1 MKQFYGTLLGLVVAV
16 AAQAQTFYMK
26 ITDYNNKVV
35 TAGISQLDGG
45 NTFPDLKNY
54 VEVSSLQYDFEQTL
68 NMSSQSSGAGAGK
81 IAFNPLVITKVADQL
96 SAPLF
101 QAMASGTAYK
111 TIEFVSLNTNKQVV
125 YSIMLKL
132 VAVKTMAVSAVACG
146 TPQCAGIAES
156 VSFEYGAY
164 LIQPY
169 WQNTSGTITKGTIV
183 GWNRIKNVADTDP
196 TAAIVTK

>member
-1 MKQFYGTLLGLVVAV
+1 MKKFYVTLLALVVAV

-45 NTFPDLKNY
+45 NNFPDLKSY
-54 VEVSSLQYDFEQTL
+54 VEVSSLQYDFEQL
-68 NMSSQSSGAGAGK
+68 INIGSQSSGAGAGK
-81 IAFNPLVITKVADQL
+81 VTFNPLVITKVADQL

-101 QAMASGTAYK
+101 QAMATGAAYK
-111 TIEFVSLNTNKQVV
+111 TIEFVSLNSNKQVL

-132 VAVKTMAVSAVACG
+132 AAVKTMSVSTVACG

-156 VSFEYGAY
+156 ISFEYGAY
-164 LIQPY
+164 LMQPY
-169 WQNTSGTITKGTIV
+169 WQNANGTITKGNVV
-183 GWNRIKNVADTDP
+183 GWNRIKNIADTDP
-196 TAAIVTK
+196 TAAIAK